1 MRLNHTTPE
10 KTNRNCHGTVDH
22 CDCNQVFDLFG
33 IQYTCMVGH
42 SISMV
47 QCGFLRYP
55 DKEIWLTKV
64 LRNRIVHTEARVS
77 WAKKTVHLK
86 TQKHENYIFLI
97 WIQTCGKSKLAT
109 GQVARYFSFWTYLNL
124 LRCMRVTLRQWKS
137 INTTS
142 NYVHF
147 TSYLDSRQAEN
158 KVSKSP
164 SPKMK
169 LV

>member
-22 CDCNQVFDLFG
+22 WDCNLVFDLFG

-47 QCGFLRYP
+47 QYGFLRYP

-97 WIQTCGKSKLAT
+97 WIQTCEKSKLAT
-109 GQVARYFSFWTYLNL
+109 SQVARYISF
-124 LRCMRVTLRQWKS
+124 
-137 INTTS
+137 
-142 NYVHF
+142 
-147 TSYLDSRQAEN
+147 
-158 KVSKSP
+158 
-164 SPKMK
+164 
-169 LV
+169 

>member
-1 MRLNHTTPE
+1 MRPNHTTPE

-47 QCGFLRYP
+47 QYGFLRCP

-86 TQKHENYIFLI
+86 TQKHENYINMDANVREI
-97 WIQTCGKSKLAT
+97 KAG
-109 GQVARYFSFWTYLNL
+109 Y
-124 LRCMRVTLRQWKS
+124 
-137 INTTS
+137 
-142 NYVHF
+142 
-147 TSYLDSRQAEN
+147 
-158 KVSKSP
+158 
-164 SPKMK
+164 
-169 LV
+169 